1 MNRSKTDLFW
11 YALSILILIGTAFY
25 IYESSYI
32 PNKSLKN
39 NKTSVRAI
47 VLPKKA
53 RIKHAEYYFYE
64 YSVDNKKYIG
74 RGRYHLNESVTV
86 GDTIIIV
93 YDKKIP
99 IILKRWMITFEL
111 STIVSCINFLSAIAS
126 ENTENLIL
134 GFNIET

>member
-1 MNRSKTDLFW
+1 M
-11 YALSILILIGTAFY
+11 ALIGTAFY

-93 YDKKIP
+93 YDKKNPDYSKTMNDYIR
-99 IILKRWMITFEL
+99 IINN
-111 STIVSCINFLSAIAS
+111 S
-126 ENTENLIL
+126 IL
-134 GFNIET
+134 Y

>member
-1 MNRSKTDLFW
+1 MMNRSKTDLFW

-25 IYESSYI
+25 IYESSYV

-53 RIKHAEYYFYE
+53 RIRRAEFYFYE

-93 YDKKIP
+93 YDKKNPDYSKTMNDYIR
-99 IILKRWMITFEL
+99 IINN
-111 STIVSCINFLSAIAS
+111 S
-126 ENTENLIL
+126 IL
-134 GFNIET
+134 Y

>member
-74 RGRYHLNESVTV
+74 RGDIISMRASLSV
-86 GDTIIIV
+86 IQ
-93 YDKKIP
+93 
-99 IILKRWMITFEL
+99 L
-111 STIVSCINFLSAIAS
+111 S
-126 ENTENLIL
+126 
-134 GFNIET
+134 